1 VRVAFAILL
10 LLLATAAPCATP
22 DPGVSAQRQEGRLV
36 GRSIPDIPL
45 RLADGSSARLSALAN
60 GKPLLVAFFYRRC
73 TGICTPFLQ
82 WLRDSAREVGGL
94 GSDYRVLA
102 LSFDQTDTAAELRAQ
117 AEAMGMAAD
126 PDWKF
131 ATTSREDLARVTGA
145 LDFWYRYDAASG
157 QYDHGALLVALDDG
171 RVLGAITGT
180 PDSARRLRELLW
192 TLRGRFIPSYR
203 AEGEAPLACF
213 AFDPKTGA
221 MRIDWGM
228 LLLAAPGAAALA
240 CALGVFG
247 GVRGGVPRGR
257 NGSA

>member
-1 VRVAFAILL
+1 MRAAVAILL
-10 LLLATAAPCATP
+10 LLLAAAAPCATP
-22 DPGVSAQRQEGRLV
+22 DPGVGAQRQEGRLI
-36 GRSIPDIPL
+36 GRGVPDIAL
-45 RLADGSSARLSALAN
+45 TLADGSSTRLSALAG

-94 GSDYRVLA
+94 GSDYHVLA
-102 LSFDQTDTAAELRAQ
+102 LSFDRTDTAAELRAQ
-117 AEAMGMAAD
+117 AEAMGLAAD

-203 AEGEAPLACF
+203 TEGEAPLACF

-221 MRIDWGM
+221 MRLDWGM
-228 LLLAAPGAAALA
+228 LLLAAPGAVALA

-247 GVRGGVPRGR
+247 GVRGGVSRGR
-257 NGSA
+257 NGRA